1 MRGPAGLELN
11 VTSAD
16 VVVIGAGHNGLV
28 CGAYLARAGLDVVVV
43 EQAPEPGGCVAT
55 EQLASGAGRVELGA
69 FEHSGIRASGV
80 ADDLELE
87 SRFGLEWLL
96 RDELVLAPCDDGTQ
110 LAMYN
115 SLEQTVDG
123 YAEVLGREEAERYR
137 DFANWSERAVGVLG
151 QADAGP
157 PPSIRELA
165 ALADLTLGSEGP
177 KLIQALFASAATL
190 LQGWLHDPRLRGLLE
205 HWAAH
210 SQQPPDDPGTAAG
223 AMMLAAFHGA
233 PSARPAGGSRGT
245 IDALVRCLNGHGGH
259 LRLEA
264 GADRIEI
271 RGGRAVAV
279 QAGGERIEARRAVVS
294 AIDARRVFTHLL
306 EPADVPSAL
315 EREIGA
321 IHVGRRNVSE
331 LKVDA
336 VIAGLPQ
343 RDFPAGFEQALML
356 SPNTDADIEAAF
368 ARVALG
374 ELPKRPPLMIGFPST
389 RESGWTADP
398 AHHVLWLSTFVP
410 WQRAEGSWDEAALE
424 SASDYT
430 WAAAERALGAKL
442 EPVERRITGPQ
453 DWVDRTGNP
462 HACPNHIEMS
472 LDQLLGMRPSPS
484 LSRYTTPIAG
494 LFLTGAGTHPG
505 GGVTGMPGRNS
516 AAVVLR
522 QLGITRGGRMERW
535 RGQAR
540 MLRDAAK
547 AARSL
552 RNAA

>member
-1 MRGPAGLELN
+1 MST
-11 VTSAD
+11 VD
-16 VVVIGAGHNGLV
+16 VVVIGAGHNGLA
-28 CGAYLARAGLDVVVV
+28 CGAYLAREGLDVIVV
-43 EQAPEPGGCVAT
+43 EQAAQPGGCVAT
-55 EQLASGAGRVELGA
+55 EQLPSGAGRLELGA

-115 SLEQTVDG
+115 SLDQTVEG

-190 LQGWLHDPRLRGLLE
+190 LQGWLGDPRLRGLLE

-223 AMMLAAFHGA
+223 AIMLAAFHGA

-245 IDALVRCLNGHGGH
+245 VDALVRCLEGHGGQ
-259 LRLEA
+259 LRLA
-264 GADRIEI
+264 SGAEQIEV
-271 RGGRAVAV
+271 RAGRAVAV
-279 QAGGERIEARRAVVS
+279 HAGDERIEARRAVIS
-294 AIDARRVFTHLL
+294 AIDARRVFNDLID
-306 EPADVPSAL
+306 PVNVPDAL
-315 EREIGA
+315 KREIGA

-336 VIAGLPQ
+336 VIAALPE
-343 RDFPAGFEQALML
+343 REFPSGFEQALML

-374 ELPKRPPLMIGFPST
+374 ELPERPPLMIGFPST
-389 RESGWTADP
+389 REAGWTANP
-398 AHHVLWLSTFVP
+398 EHHVMWLSTFVP
-410 WQRAEGSWDEAALE
+410 WRRSDGPWDEAALE
-424 SASDYT
+424 AAADYT
-430 WAAAERALGAKL
+430 WEAAERALGARL
-442 EPVERRITGPQ
+442 EPVERKITGPQ

-462 HACPNHIEMS
+462 NACPNHVEMS

-484 LSRYTTPIAG
+484 LSRYTTPIDG

-505 GGVTGMPGRNS
+505 GGVTGMPGRNT

-522 QLGITRGGRMERW
+522 ELGLRRGNRLQRL

-540 MLRDAAK
+540 LLRDAAR

-552 RNAA
+552 RSAA